1 MTGRLVQSAKETAR
15 NASTAVATRL
25 TGWMPDSAS
34 KTFPAFVVREPRA
47 DGAPVSAGVEW
58 LAESDLP
65 PGEVTIQ
72 VEWSSLNYKDA
83 LAHRGNRGVIGG
95 LPHVPGID
103 AAGTVI
109 ASDAGDCR
117 PGDAVLVTGYGLGSP
132 DWGAHSARI
141 RVPADW
147 VVALPAGLTPRQA
160 MTFGTA
166 GFTAA
171 QAVMALER
179 AGLTPVK
186 GEVLVTGATGG
197 VGVFAVAILAKLGYQ
212 VVAMTGK
219 PDRAA
224 ALRQLG
230 AVRTVGRD
238 LFAEAG
244 DRPMLSEAWAGGVD
258 TVGGDTLS
266 ALLRSTSHRGCVA
279 ACGLVGGH
287 HLPITVYPFL
297 LRGVTLAGI
306 DSAKCPREPRLEV
319 WRRLAGPWRVDLP
332 EELVTEVTL
341 DELPNRVDEMLAGR
355 TFGRTLVKPTTTTA
369 PAAE

>member
-1 MTGRLVQSAKETAR
+1 V
-15 NASTAVATRL
+15 
-25 TGWMPDSAS
+25 
-34 KTFPAFVVREPRA
+34 
-47 DGAPVSAGVEW
+47 
-58 LAESDLP
+58 
-65 PGEVTIQ
+65 
-72 VEWSSLNYKDA
+72 
-83 LAHRGNRGVIGG
+83 
-95 LPHVPGID
+95 
-103 AAGTVI
+103 
-109 ASDAGDCR
+109 
-117 PGDAVLVTGYGLGSP
+117 
-132 DWGAHSARI
+132 
-141 RVPADW
+141 DW

-179 AGLTPVK
+179 VGVTPVK

-355 TFGRTLVKPTTTTA
+355 TFGRTLVKPTTTVAA